1 MEASRSARRSGRR
14 IALAGLLTGAEIGI
28 AARRAPRDRCGRPVT
43 VTADDGVRLAADV
56 DECPGSRLAVVF
68 AHGWLLDR
76 RAWRFQRRAL
86 AGTATLVRYD
96 HRGHGGSAP
105 GPEGSLTVD
114 RLGDDLAAVLER
126 TVPPDVPVVLAGHA
140 MGAVAILSLAAR
152 HGELFGGRVV
162 GAALLGPSCGRL
174 VSGTPPDRRWPG
186 ASGPPCPEPA
196 EGPVRLAPVIPF
208 PRSRPGL
215 GRYGHAGHTV
225 SQITSRATAS
235 GGLPMTP
242 CPLPQTHV
250 AAPASRGV
258 PRSRLDRR
266 SEQRPGADARC
277 AESRA
282 RATRDHIRWVGER
295 VAAAPPAALPGY
307 FHDLLLREDP
317 APLAALRRVETL
329 IMVGS
334 ADRVTPPVHGRRI
347 ADLLPDAVLSVVAGA
362 GHLIAL
368 ERPDVVNRELRGFL
382 LGCRARAGR

>member
-28 AARRAPRDRCGRPVT
+28 APRRARRDRCGRPVT

-56 DECPGSRLAVVF
+56 DECPAPHLAVVF

-76 RAWRFQRRAL
+76 RSWRFQRRAL

-114 RLGDDLAAVLER
+114 RLGDDLAAVLDR
-126 TVPPDVPVVLAGHA
+126 AVPPDVPVVLAGHA

-152 HGELFGGRVV
+152 RGELFGGRIV
-162 GAALLGPSCGRL
+162 GAALLSPSCGRL
-174 VSGTPPDRRWPG
+174 VSG
-186 ASGPPCPEPA
+186 GPPERWWGADRPPEPDPA

-208 PRSRPGL
+208 PRSS
-215 GRYGHAGHTV
+215 GRYAGHAV
-225 SQITSRATAS
+225 SPGVAGRTA
-235 GGLPMTP
+235 

-258 PRSRLDRR
+258 PHSRLDRR
-266 SEQRPGADARC
+266 RDQLGGRC

-282 RATRDHIRWVGER
+282 RATRDHIRFVGDR
-295 VAAAPPAALPGY
+295 VAAAPPASLPGF

-334 ADRVTPPVHGRRI
+334 ADRVTPPAHGRRI
-347 ADLLPDAVLSVVAGA
+347 ADLLPDATLTVVAGA
-362 GHLIAL
+362 GHLITL
-368 ERPDVVNRELRGFL
+368 ERPDVVNRALRGFL